1 MRTEFLPSL
10 QETYNA
16 ELQKALRRL
25 MAAVAALLVC
35 ALLGLAILWGRGQ
48 RLRPPDQARLYG
60 PDGASLGLA
69 ILVSPDLALANGEV
83 PANSQVSF
91 HGDDRSPVRPVR
103 AEQITD
109 GTKLTLLRLTALAPS
124 DMVPPSIGVLEA
136 GDRITSTS
144 PDEKWEATLVA
155 RPDGLFDMQPAPP
168 SSGSGVPVISV
179 RDRSLVGIE
188 ARQGG
193 QIVAVSMKRVEEKF
207 PEISS
212 AQ

>member
-1 MRTEFLPSL
+1 MKTEFLPSL
-10 QETYNA
+10 QETYNGD
-16 ELQKALRRL
+16 LQKALRRL
-25 MAAVAALLVC
+25 MAAIGTLLVC
-35 ALLGLAILWGRGQ
+35 AILGLAALWGRGE

-60 PDGASLGLA
+60 PDGASFGLA
-69 ILVSPDLALANGEV
+69 ILVSQDLALANGDI
-83 PANSQVSF
+83 PANSQISF
-91 HGDDRSPVRPVR
+91 HGEDRLPVR
-103 AEQITD
+103 AVRTEQITD
-109 GTKLTLLRLTALAPS
+109 GTKLTLVRLTALAPS
-124 DMVPPSIGVLEA
+124 DMVPTSIGVLEA

-188 ARQGG
+188 ASQGG
-193 QIVAVSMKRVEEKF
+193 QIVAASMKRVQEKF
-207 PEISS
+207 PEIAS